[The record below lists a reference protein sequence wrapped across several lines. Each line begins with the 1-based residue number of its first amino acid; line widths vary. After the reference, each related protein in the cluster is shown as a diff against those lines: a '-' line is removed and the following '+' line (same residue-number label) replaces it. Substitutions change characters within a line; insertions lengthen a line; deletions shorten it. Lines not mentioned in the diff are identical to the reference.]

1 MFVIM
6 TSWDYERALHSIVL
20 CCCPAGKV
28 DYHEGPAGGY
38 DDEWFH
44 PHREPR
50 RDYYPVGEG
59 KVRASCALCS

>member
-1 MFVIM
+1 MSF
-6 TSWDYERALHSIVL
+6 IVL

-50 RDYYPVGEG
+50 RDYYPVDEG
-59 KVRASCALCS
+59 KVRAYVHYAVEHREFHTCR